1 MTKNAPR
8 ELSLHAAAVWMSIG
22 TSMRGS
28 GCSVGVRSLHVE
40 FWAPGLDWNGAIVH
54 GILWAKTDGTVGNV
68 PVDQS
73 QFECQSTP
81 SSTCASPLSTRLS
94 AALSGVSVHTSNRTM
109 KITQCALQRDEFDD
123 FACSLMLQT
132 DRIPAP
138 NMPRF
143 CSSHQNPQRA
153 EST

>member
-1 MTKNAPR
+1 MRPGNYRYMQLRFGCRLA
-8 ELSLHAAAVWMSIG
+8 LQCG
-22 TSMRGS
+22 TPDVPWEFDHFMWNS
-28 GCSVGVRSLHVE
+28 GV
-40 FWAPGLDWNGAIVH
+40 PGLDWNGAIMH
-54 GILWAKTDGTVGNV
+54 GILWAKTDGTVGNA

-94 AALSGVSVHTSNRTM
+94 AALSGVSVQTSNRTM
-109 KITQCALQRDEFDD
+109 KITQCAFQRDEFHD
-123 FACSLMLQT
+123 FACSLMIQT

-143 CSSHQNPQRA
+143 CYSHQNPQRA
-153 EST
+153 EFT